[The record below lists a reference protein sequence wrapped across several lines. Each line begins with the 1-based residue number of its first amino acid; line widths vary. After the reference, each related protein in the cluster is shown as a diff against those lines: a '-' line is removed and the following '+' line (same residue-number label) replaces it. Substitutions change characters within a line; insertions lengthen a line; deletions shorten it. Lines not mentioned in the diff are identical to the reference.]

1 MPQKKQYGLC
11 LLLLFLIALNLYAQ
25 EPPGDPVPVMEGN
38 DGTPATTDA
47 NNSASF
53 TIREIVITGNRKTRD
68 NIILREVPF
77 RSGEKYSLQELVRK
91 FEDARKQLMNTALF
105 HDVVVS
111 MLKTED
117 YLIDV
122 SVQVRERW
130 YIFPVPYF
138 KPVDRN
144 LNQWLFEKKCK
155 PEQGEL
161 WRKNITQQR
170 YRQAG
175 QIQTVFNRWIY
186 ATVFFHV

>member
-1 MPQKKQYGLC
+1 MPQYKKYCLC
-11 LLLLFLIALNLYAQ
+11 LVLLFLMALNLYAQ
-25 EPPGDPVPVMEGN
+25 EPSSDPVPVTENN
-38 DGTPATTDA
+38 DASLVPVDA
-47 NNSASF
+47 DNSASF
-53 TIREIVITGNRKTRD
+53 TIREIVITGNRKTKD

-91 FEDARKQLMNTALF
+91 FEDARRQLMNTALF

-144 LNQWLFEKKCK
+144 LNQWLFEKKCQSQ
-155 PEQGEL
+155 QGEL
-161 WRKNITQQR
+161 WRENIAQQC
-170 YRQAG
+170 YW
-175 QIQTVFNRWIY
+175 QTG
-186 ATVFFHV
+186 